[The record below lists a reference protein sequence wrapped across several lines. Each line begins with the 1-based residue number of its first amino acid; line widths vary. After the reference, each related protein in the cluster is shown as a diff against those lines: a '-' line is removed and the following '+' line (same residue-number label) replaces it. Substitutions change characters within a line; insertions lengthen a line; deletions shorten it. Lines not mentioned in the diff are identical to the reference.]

1 MNKNNKIRGCIRIY
15 MREFF
20 VFIHKKASFPSG
32 CTRKLC
38 HVVARL
44 NRINQYALRLVPS
57 GKSFFADN
65 VIFITHNKGAL

>member
-32 CTRKLC
+32 CTKKLC
-38 HVVARL
+38 HFVARL
-44 NRINQYALRLVPS
+44 GNRNHYYLHLAPS
-57 GKSFFADN
+57 GKSFFVNN
-65 VIFITHNKGAL
+65 VTNLYPSNSD